1 MKVSLIFEGLSIYL
15 FTSFFFLLF
24 FNFFNFLGEDVR
36 TAGGL
41 KILFVEMV
49 FGYLTLCLWV
59 KEWLVFFF
67 FLRMYQKYQK

>member
-1 MKVSLIFEGLSIYL
+1 MKVSLIFEGLSICL
-15 FTSFFFLLF
+15 FTCFFLFLF

-49 FGYLTLCLWV
+49 F
-59 KEWLVFFF
+59 
-67 FLRMYQKYQK
+67 